1 MTSLAETYDGGGDRL
16 GRRRTYLG
24 TGLFAVGAIM
34 VIVAILLA
42 TTDLIASNMGVYA
55 ARELAGILA
64 GLGVPATFVGIFI
77 VLPASGTERAIAA
90 IGASV
95 AVLGVL
101 LFWQVYPEQWVGA
114 SQNHLTLPVVAVYF
128 LGAITTFWGLFTAV
142 VNVKI
147 RNDPGGTVTLERII
161 RRVQGL
167 DPTPPEPDPEPS
179 TGHGSGIGILGDID
193 REAVLEEDATA
204 DAEVMTTPASD
215 GGTATAGSVGDGA
228 EVVGTRSSP
237 NPARG
242 GSSPDRYCGSCQEF
256 DYVRT
261 DSGMQPYCGYF
272 DEVMDDMEACEHWE
286 PHVSR

>member
-1 MTSLAETYDGGGDRL
+1 MTSLAETYDGGGDRR

-24 TGLFAVGAIM
+24 TGLFATGSIM

-77 VLPASGTERAIAA
+77 VLPASGTERAVAA

-114 SQNHLTLPVVAVYF
+114 SRNHLTLPVVAVYF

-142 VNVKI
+142 VNFKT

-167 DPTPPEPDPEPS
+167 DPTPAEPEPS

-193 REAVLEEDATA
+193 REAVLEGEDAT

-215 GGTATAGSVGDGA
+215 GGTTAARAVGGGASVGG
-228 EVVGTRSSP
+228 GRSAP
-237 NPARG
+237 DPGRAT
-242 GSSPDRYCGSCQEF
+242 SSPDRYCGSCRSF

-261 DSGMQPYCGYF
+261 DAGMQPYCGYF
-272 DEVMDDMEACEHWE
+272 DEVMDDMEACEQWE
-286 PHVSR
+286 PHVPR